1 MSESTNDT
9 YRNRALALRKH
20 AWQFRARWRM
30 AEMEVRDCI
39 RLVEKRT
46 DQYEEC
52 HRALTQTEAERD
64 AARAELAR
72 VTAERDA
79 LQVRDAQWAEKWKA
93 ALDLLDSPCAERDA
107 ARAELVRVTAERD
120 DMGHEVL
127 RLRAALARAHDVLDE
142 ETLIELSW
150 KEAGRVTNMF
160 RAALAAA
167 PAAPDAGGEGA

>member
-72 VTAERDA
+72 VTAERD
-79 LQVRDAQWAEKWKA
+79 
-93 ALDLLDSPCAERDA
+93 
-107 ARAELVRVTAERD
+107 

-167 PAAPDAGGEGA
+167 PDAGTEGA

>member
-72 VTAERDA
+72 VTAERD
-79 LQVRDAQWAEKWKA
+79 
-93 ALDLLDSPCAERDA
+93 
-107 ARAELVRVTAERD
+107 

>member
-52 HRALTQTEAERD
+52 HRALTQTE
-64 AARAELAR
+64 
-72 VTAERDA
+72 
-79 LQVRDAQWAEKWKA
+79 
-93 ALDLLDSPCAERDA
+93 AERDA